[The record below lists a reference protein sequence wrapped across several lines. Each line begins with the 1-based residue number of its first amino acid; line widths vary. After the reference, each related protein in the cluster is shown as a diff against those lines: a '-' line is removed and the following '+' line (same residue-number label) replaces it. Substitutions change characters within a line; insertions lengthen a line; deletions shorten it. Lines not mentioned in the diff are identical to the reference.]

1 MRQILATLLVGLL
14 LFLAHGV
21 ESHKAHHKKL
31 KSKKPSPSIKNSKN
45 SSLSTRARRSPP
57 PPRPKRKFKRSPP
70 PRRRP
75 SPPSPRRKRPPPP
88 RRRSPPPRASRSPPP
103 PRSPRSPPPAPLV
116 LEPTFYSYDVI
127 QELPHNTSSFTQ
139 GLQYEEI
146 CNEPSVGGTT
156 KCRDIFWE
164 STGLY
169 GRSAVKE
176 VELSTGKTIRMRNL
190 PDSDFG
196 EGLTKLN
203 DVLYQL
209 TWKSGKTW
217 TYHPDN
223 FNNYKIT
230 KTPLNDGWGATHD
243 GTNLIVGDSTDTL
256 YFIDPST
263 MKTVRTIKV
272 QDGNRTVKWLNELEY
287 IKGTIYANVFTT
299 PCIAQ
304 IDPNSGKVTGWLYM
318 DGLRQQVIDG
328 TDSDDPVPDALNGI
342 AWDEKRKKLYVT
354 GKFWPTMFHVRQK
367 VMSGVSDEMKQKIRE
382 ECIIDPM
389 RPL

>member
-230 KTPLNDGWGATHD
+230 KVRNDFCIITYTSLCSLDFDNDG
-243 GTNLIVGDSTDTL
+243 
-256 YFIDPST
+256 F
-263 MKTVRTIKV
+263 
-272 QDGNRTVKWLNELEY
+272 
-287 IKGTIYANVFTT
+287 
-299 PCIAQ
+299 
-304 IDPNSGKVTGWLYM
+304 
-318 DGLRQQVIDG
+318 
-328 TDSDDPVPDALNGI
+328 
-342 AWDEKRKKLYVT
+342 
-354 GKFWPTMFHVRQK
+354 
-367 VMSGVSDEMKQKIRE
+367 
-382 ECIIDPM
+382 
-389 RPL
+389 